1 MKEGKEL
8 RMEGHL
14 DEGAPKDAL
23 KQECY
28 GRKRVRND
36 DSMVLL
42 KKGFSN
48 KYRSPPGRPRSIWM
62 Q

>member
-1 MKEGKEL
+1 MKSNINEEGRIQGQIKRNKESMKEGKEL

-28 GRKRVRND
+28 ERKEGNE
-36 DSMVLL
+36 
-42 KKGFSN
+42 
-48 KYRSPPGRPRSIWM
+48 
-62 Q
+62 

>member
-28 GRKRVRND
+28 ERKEGNE
-36 DSMVLL
+36 
-42 KKGFSN
+42 
-48 KYRSPPGRPRSIWM
+48 
-62 Q
+62 